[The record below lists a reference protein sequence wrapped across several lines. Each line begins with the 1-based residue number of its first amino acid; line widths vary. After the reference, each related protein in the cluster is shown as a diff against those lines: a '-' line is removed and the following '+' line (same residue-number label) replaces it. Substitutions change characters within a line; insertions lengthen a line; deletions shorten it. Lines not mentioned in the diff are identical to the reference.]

1 MIVEDTIRKDGTK
14 NLTVTGQMKATET
27 EEKKTSNPLLSG
39 GYLSV
44 A

>member
-1 MIVEDTIRKDGTK
+1 MIGQHIIRKDGTE
-14 NLTVTGQMKATET
+14 NLTGTGQMKATET
-27 EEKKTSNPLLSG
+27 EEKTSNPLLSG